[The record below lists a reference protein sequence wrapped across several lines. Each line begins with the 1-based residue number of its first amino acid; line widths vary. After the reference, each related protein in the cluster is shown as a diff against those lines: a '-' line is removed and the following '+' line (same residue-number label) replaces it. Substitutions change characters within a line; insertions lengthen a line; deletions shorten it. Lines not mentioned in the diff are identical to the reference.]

1 VTDIVRRLGEHARA
15 LGDTEAIRVLP
26 YRREGEPDC
35 LTYAGLDA
43 AARRIG
49 AGLAARLAPGARVLL
64 CYPTGTGFARA
75 FFGCLYAGM
84 VPVPVPV
91 PVNRSP
97 GHRARLSGTFEA
109 CGAALIHTETD

>member
-1 VTDIVRRLGEHARA
+1 MTGIVGRLGEYAGA
-15 LGDTEAIRVLP
+15 IGDTEAIRVLN

-75 FFGCLYAGM
+75 FFGSVWSSC
-84 VPVPVPV
+84 
-91 PVNRSP
+91 S
-97 GHRARLSGTFEA
+97 SS
-109 CGAALIHTETD
+109 